1 MTPALSETGSLA
13 ACGDMAFETSIHD
26 AAIHMNEQETLVI
39 FRRWRD
45 TGSIIA
51 LFPEIPTDINGWFCE
66 AYEHVGQHG
75 GADYQGVIAAT
86 TPVEPAE
93 AADLAKELAR
103 VGYNLKPIRRAS
115 QQNHEAR
122 RAEARRARTAKV

>member
-1 MTPALSETGSLA
+1 
-13 ACGDMAFETSIHD
+13 
-26 AAIHMNEQETLVI
+26 MNEQETLVI